1 MLTIIKKV
9 KMEET
14 QKFSLLKCTMNYG
27 AMLGLA
33 LIIYSL
39 ILWMFDA
46 SNNQNLGYVSFIISI
61 TGIVFA
67 TKTFRDKEQGGFIT
81 YGRALGVGTL
91 TSLFA
96 GIITSFFS
104 YLLYTVIDP
113 GLVDKTLA
121 IMEQGYYEAGLSDSQ
136 IEMAMNMAKRF
147 TNPVMM
153 ALLGL
158 LSSVLVGF
166 IFSLITSIFLK
177 REEDPFETDG
187 ILQK

>member
-1 MLTIIKKV
+1 
-9 KMEET
+9 MEEN
-14 QKFSLLKCTMNYG
+14 QQPSLLKCTMNYG

-39 ILWMFDA
+39 LLWMFDA
-46 SNNQNLGYVSFIISI
+46 STNQYLGYISFIITI
-61 TGIVFA
+61 TGIVIA
-67 TKTFRDKEQGGFIT
+67 TRTYRDQEQGGFIT

-96 GIITSFFS
+96 GIITSFFT

-113 GLVDKTLA
+113 GLVAKTHA
-121 IMEQGYYEAGLSDSQ
+121 IMEQGYYDAGLTDSQ

-153 ALLGL
+153 AVLGL
-158 LSSVLVGF
+158 FSSVLMGF

-177 REEDPFETDG
+177 NEGDPFETDA
-187 ILQK
+187 I